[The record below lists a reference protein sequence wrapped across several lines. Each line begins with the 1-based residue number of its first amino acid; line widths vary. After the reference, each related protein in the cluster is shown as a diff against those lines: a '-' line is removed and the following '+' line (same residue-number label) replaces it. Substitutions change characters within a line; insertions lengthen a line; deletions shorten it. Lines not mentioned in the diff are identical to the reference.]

1 MCFEMSLKKSSALL
15 SSLNNIRRKVVFHL
29 EDGTDHAFEPVILR
43 HENGKKEAVP
53 EEFREALS

>member
-1 MCFEMSLKKSSALL
+1 MSLKKSSALL
-15 SSLNNIRRKVVFHL
+15 SSLKNIRRKVVFHL